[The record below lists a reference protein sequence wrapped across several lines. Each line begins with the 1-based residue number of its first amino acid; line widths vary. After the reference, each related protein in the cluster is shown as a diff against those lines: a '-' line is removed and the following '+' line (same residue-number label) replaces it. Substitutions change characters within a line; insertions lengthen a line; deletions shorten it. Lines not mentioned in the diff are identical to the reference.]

1 MGQASFTGKI
11 NMLRTI
17 ARWFSKR
24 RPSGPQGP
32 SVPGFKIRLYVIDDE
47 EEIKPPFSRI
57 VDLADAKQVFDLTR
71 GFWNLCFVEARAVG
85 ESADAVGA
93 FRRFITNVCNYRQG
107 AEPRPGSSWL
117 FHAGDE
123 SYPAEL
129 PFLFLCPTPDPSLTD
144 ESVPPRPAGYEPNF
158 ELFLQWRRDPN
169 LRCRP

>member
-1 MGQASFTGKI
+1 GQSNHTMGQATFTGTI
-11 NMLRTI
+11 NMLWKI

-24 RPSGPQGP
+24 RPLWPQGP
-32 SVPGFKIRLYVIDDE
+32 SVPGYKIRLYLIDDE

-57 VDLADAKQVFDLTR
+57 VDLSNDKQMFDLTR

-85 ESADAVGA
+85 ESADAVSA
-93 FRRFITNVCNYRQG
+93 FQWFIINYWNYRQG

-123 SYPAEL
+123 SYPEAF

-144 ESVPPRPAGYEPNF
+144 EG
-158 ELFLQWRRDPN
+158 
-169 LRCRP
+169 